1 MPLIGKNSK
10 RVLYDMIKVTSVNQ
24 VYMKLDC
31 DRSTLQE
38 ISDVFTFMVPGHEY
52 MPAFRKKVWDGKIRL
67 FKITD
72 QLLYIGLLP
81 YLIKFCKKR
90 QYGIDIATSVYSV
103 NNVESIGD
111 FYGNLALPI
120 KPRDYQIEAF
130 KHAVGKKRCVL
141 VSPTASGKSLIIY
154 LLLRYFMQNDLKVLI
169 VVPTTHLVEQLYKDF
184 IEYGF
189 DSDKL
194 VHRIYQGREIIT
206 DKNVVISTWQSLYRL
221 RKSFFVEFGAIIGD
235 EAHLFKAKS
244 LTSIMTKLVNAEY
257 RVGTTGTLD
266 GTETNQMVLEG
277 LFGLAHIV
285 TTTKKLIDDEVLANL
300 NIKCILLKH
309 SLEYS
314 EDVSK
319 MDYRGE
325 INFLVSSDERNRFIT
340 NMVSALG
347 GNTLVLY
354 QLVERHGEILYEL
367 IKSSLTDRKVVLVHG
382 KVETDVRESIRETAE
397 KVNNLVIVA
406 SYGTYSTGINIKNLH
421 NIVFASP
428 SKSRIR
434 NLQSIGRGLRR
445 SDNKTKVNLFDVADN
460 LTIGNYKNYTY
471 RHLEDRLKIYN
482 GENFEYDIKQFPLVY
497 EKTLRRQ

>member
-1 MPLIGKNSK
+1 MPLSGKNSK
-10 RVLYDMIKVTSVNQ
+10 RVLYDMIKVTKVDQ
-24 VYMKLDC
+24 VYMRLDC

-38 ISDVFTFMVPGHEY
+38 ICDVFTFKVPGHEY
-52 MPAFRKKVWDGKIRL
+52 MPTFRKKVWDGKIRL
-67 FKITD
+67 FKLTD
-72 QLLYIGLLP
+72 KLLYIGLLP

-90 QYGIDIATSVYSV
+90 QYGIDIATNVYSV
-103 NNVESIGD
+103 NNVEKIGD
-111 FYGNLALPI
+111 FYGNLALSLQ
-120 KPRDYQIEAF
+120 PRDYQIDAF

-154 LLLRYFMQNDLKVLI
+154 LLLRYFLQNELKVLI

-184 IEYGF
+184 IDYGF
-189 DSDKL
+189 DSDNL

-206 DKNVVISTWQSLYRL
+206 HKNVVISTWQSLYKL
-221 RKSFFVEFGAIIGD
+221 KKEFFSNFGAIIGD

-257 RVGTTGTLD
+257 RIGTTGTLD

-277 LFGLAHIV
+277 LFGLAHVV
-285 TTTKKLIDDEVLANL
+285 TTTQKLIDTEVLANL
-300 NIKCILLKH
+300 NIRCIVLRH
-309 SLEYS
+309 DMESS
-314 EDVSK
+314 ENVSR

-325 INFLVSSDERNRFIT
+325 IDFLVSSTERNEFIVD
-340 NMVSALG
+340 MVSALK
-347 GNTLVLY
+347 GNILVLY
-354 QLVERHGEILYEL
+354 QLVEKHGEILHDL
-367 IKSSLTDRKVVLVHG
+367 IRSSLLGRKVVLVHG
-382 KVETDVRESIRETAE
+382 KIDTDVREVIRETAE

-445 SDNKTKVNLFDVADN
+445 GLNKKKVNLFDVADN
-460 LTIGNYKNYTY
+460 LTIGDYKNYTY

-482 GENFEYDIKQFPLVY
+482 DEKFKYDIKQFSLGY
-497 EKTLRRQ
+497 EKDSVHR